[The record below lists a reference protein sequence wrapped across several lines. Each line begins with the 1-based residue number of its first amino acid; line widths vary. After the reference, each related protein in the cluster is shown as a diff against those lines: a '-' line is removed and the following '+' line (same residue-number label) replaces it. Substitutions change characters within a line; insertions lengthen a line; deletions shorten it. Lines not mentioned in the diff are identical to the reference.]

1 MAVSPPLIG
10 SLEPMDTINYLE
22 DIPTDTL
29 IGVPRGDMDIEG
41 LKNRLQEIYIENMEL
56 ETRKSL
62 LQTLVNENLATR
74 DIYSFIKN

>member
-41 LKNRLQEIYIENMEL
+41 LKNRLQEIHKGRHLHKEVPAPDL
-56 ETRKSL
+56 K
-62 LQTLVNENLATR
+62 
-74 DIYSFIKN
+74 